1 MIFADTHTHLYLYAF
16 ANDRNSIVEKAI
28 KSNVELMFIPNI
40 DSSTISSMHD
50 LCDSFP
56 KNCFPMMG
64 LHPGSV
70 KMDYLE
76 ELKISESFLKN
87 GNYCA
92 IGEIGIDLFWD
103 KTFFK
108 EQEIAFKEQL
118 KWAIKYD
125 LAVVIHCRD
134 SFNEIINIL
143 NEFDCSQI
151 NAVFHCFTGSIEQA
165 KTIMDFGFMVGIGGV
180 VTFKNSGLDK
190 VVKEIPLER
199 ILLETDSPYLTP
211 TPFRQ
216 KRNESSYITLIAE
229 KIAEIKSLPLE
240 KIADITT
247 QNAIELFKV

>member
-1 MIFADTHTHLYLYAF
+1 MIFADTHTHLYLDAF

-165 KTIMDFGFMVGIGGV
+165 KIIMDFGFMVGIGGV